1 MLPFSKSFCTDG
13 GSRFFLLLL
22 LVASFSVSLREKGG
36 STVRLGEKEEKGRA
50 GRSEVFFVLRI
61 RFYEA
66 LVCATN
72 NTPFPLCFSE
82 LGLESKAKKRKLP
95 RPSPSTA
102 PCDWPRCQLQ
112 NSKTFTPK
120 RASPSSI
127 RRWCLGRE
135 RHLSQTSGAL
145 FSLLD
150 LGRRRVGL
158 GGKRA
163 SRRPFVYLILT
174 PPSGPFWRSPNHR
187 PLSPLI
193 IIPNTTRGNM
203 ISQQWKHVGDASA
216 S

>member
-22 LVASFSVSLREKGG
+22 LMASFSVSLREKGG

-50 GRSEVFFVLRI
+50 GRSGVFFVLRI

-150 LGRRRVGL
+150 LGRRQVGL
-158 GGKRA
+158 GGKPGFSAPIRLFDLDPPVRA
-163 SRRPFVYLILT
+163 ILAI
-174 PPSGPFWRSPNHR
+174 PQSP
-187 PLSPLI
+187 
-193 IIPNTTRGNM
+193 TT
-203 ISQQWKHVGDASA
+203 VASDHHPQHH
-216 S
+216 SW